1 MFQVIA
7 DSNFE
12 KNLSSGENEQF
23 LISFIGDITAMYIT
37 QALLARNYNPFH
49 WIGGVMVS
57 KLASSAV
64 DRGFETRSGETKNY
78 KIGTCCFS
86 AIHAVLRSKW
96 KVKKKGVGVIP
107 CHEGL
112 WYFSENGCLNKK
124 LHCILLGHVNILRR
138 WTWSR
143 SQWCNWLHWI
153 VKYIEKDR

>member
-49 WIGGVMVS
+49 CIGGVMVS

-64 DRGFETRSGETKNY
+64 DRGFESRSGETKN
-78 KIGTCCFS
+78 I
-86 AIHAVLRSKW
+86 
-96 KVKKKGVGVIP
+96 
-107 CHEGL
+107 
-112 WYFSENGCLNKK
+112 
-124 LHCILLGHVNILRR
+124 
-138 WTWSR
+138 
-143 SQWCNWLHWI
+143 
-153 VKYIEKDR
+153 